1 MTQRDAPEQDAR
13 YVVCCPDS
21 SKVKF
26 EIAGAS
32 LLHVVSANMQ
42 RGASETLRSQI
53 SALIAEHCGDK
64 KGSVAQLKKQREREV
79 TAPSLHGLGIVVPVN
94 TKTETGFR
102 ELPVTGSDLAALLE
116 NVRVDPSDARSR
128 GRVNELLTR
137 ATIASDEC
145 DFGTGLLLGLD
156 LLTAGSCFQVGSG
169 CGCGCESGADIAILT
184 LVRTEGGDAAPARGV
199 RPAAARRVLQDRQG
213 PILSAIKAQAI
224 TTIAWTNGTHQWIDE
239 SLNALVVSQQLVSP
253 LRLRCFPFQLQ
264 HVALP

>member
-1 MTQRDAPEQDAR
+1 MMHRDAPEQDAR

-42 RGASETLRSQI
+42 RGASETLQSQI
-53 SALIAEHCGDK
+53 NALIAEHCGDK
-64 KGSVAQLKKQREREV
+64 KDSAGQLKKQREREV

-102 ELPVTGSDLAALLE
+102 ELPVTGADLAALLE
-116 NVRVDPSDARSR
+116 NVRADPSDTRSR
-128 GRVNELLTR
+128 GRVSELLTR

-156 LLTAGSCFQVGSG
+156 LLTAGPCLQVSSVFRRR
-169 CGCGCESGADIAILT
+169 CEPGAEIAILT
-184 LVRTEGGDAAPARGV
+184 
-199 RPAAARRVLQDRQG
+199 RV
-213 PILSAIKAQAI
+213 
-224 TTIAWTNGTHQWIDE
+224 
-239 SLNALVVSQQLVSP
+239 
-253 LRLRCFPFQLQ
+253 
-264 HVALP
+264 